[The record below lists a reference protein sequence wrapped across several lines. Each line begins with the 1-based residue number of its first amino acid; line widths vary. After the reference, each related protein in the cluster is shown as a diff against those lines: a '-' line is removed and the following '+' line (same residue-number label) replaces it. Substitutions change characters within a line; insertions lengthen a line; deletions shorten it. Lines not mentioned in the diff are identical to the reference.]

1 MADRKAAPPT
11 KAAPSIARP
20 KTNNAKPSI
29 APKAPAKIAEDKK
42 NDIKIPLQ
50 AVTAQNK
57 NSQRNRHTHCVDRR
71 EHTLEIADLIKKNT
85 SYPKPKNAYEQ
96 TIAANT
102 DYIVRFLKEL
112 ADQEIN

>member
-1 MADRKAAPPT
+1 MADRKATPPT
-11 KAAPSIARP
+11 KAAPSITRP
-20 KTNNAKPSI
+20 KIDSAKPSV
-29 APKAPAKIAEDKK
+29 APKAPTKITEVKK
-42 NDIKIPLQ
+42 NDTKVPIQ

-57 NSQRNRHTHCVDRR
+57 NNQRNRHTRCVDRR